1 MSLFINQ
8 SHANSAFPLFVPVG
22 SILHQGPTGPAGST
36 GATGATGPEGTSVGV
51 QGPKG
56 VTGVAGPTGPTG
68 GNPNPLE
75 GNRGATGPAGAT
87 GPVGATGPSPP
98 GVKGPVPVSVETDAD
113 NIGPVSSPL
122 FDMTGKA
129 KGFYMV
135 VFRSRANPIINHI
148 CEFMFYPN
156 VISMMNGGNLG
167 STDAQQIQN
176 AFTSSGTTITF
187 STAGPILLGRTDA
200 SVQGIYDFTL
210 YFMGAGL

>member
-1 MSLFINQ
+1 MALFIKQ
-8 SHANSAFPLFVPVG
+8 SHASSAFPLFIPVG
-22 SILHQGPTGPAGST
+22 SVLHQGPTGPTGST
-36 GATGATGPEGTSVGV
+36 GSTGPTGPEGSNIGPT
-51 QGPKG
+51 GPKG

-68 GNPNPLE
+68 GSLPPFE
-75 GNRGATGPAGAT
+75 GNRGAIGLTGLTGPG
-87 GPVGATGPSPP
+87 GPIGPSPA
-98 GVKGPVPVSVETDAD
+98 GVKGPVPVNVETDA
-113 NIGPVSSPL
+113 NNMGPVSSPL
-122 FDMTGKA
+122 FDMTGKPQ
-129 KGFYMV
+129 GFYMV

-148 CEFMFYPN
+148 CEFMFYPD

-187 STAGPILLGRTDA
+187 STAGPILLGRTDS